1 MNEMIKLVNM
11 LMDNKVQFQMVL
23 PKEYNSTQLYI
34 PNIHR
39 PAFDVVCNKY
49 SEGGKSGLLEI
60 LCYTTNN
67 YKGCLHAE
75 DVYDIISMKGC
86 D

>member
-11 LMDNKVQFQMVL
+11 LMDNKIQFQMVIQ
-23 PKEYNSTQLYI
+23 KEYNTTQLYI
-34 PNIHR
+34 PNISR
-39 PAFDVVCNKY
+39 PVFDVVCNKY

-67 YKGCLHAE
+67 YKGCLYAE
-75 DVYDIISMKGC
+75 DVYNIILTRG
-86 D
+86 